1 MIAVSSP
8 AFSVMEFPDALD
20 VIAKRFQ
27 AWEVVA
33 EGRHD
38 LRDIEKLFLELTPS
52 YDLEF
57 SAHAPMSDINIGS
70 LNPRMREAALR
81 ELLSA
86 LGACRRL
93 GMDVITVHPAFMTPL
108 GFVSKDKV
116 KETTKA
122 GLRKLDAYS
131 QELGVK
137 VALENMPRSPFSM
150 ATIPADLLELIE
162 GTGLGICLDVGHAHT
177 AGELKGFVK
186 LKKGIVNLHVH
197 DNKGESDE
205 HLPIGDGTVDFPWLL
220 KALSGYKGRYVI
232 ESRGLDD
239 ALVSRDRLKALLA
252 GA

>member
-8 AFSVMEFPDALD
+8 AFSTMEFPRALET
-20 VIAKRFQ
+20 IARNFQ

-38 LRDIEKLFLELTPS
+38 LRDIEKQFLELTPS
-52 YDLEF
+52 YDLKF

-81 ELLSA
+81 ELLTA

-93 GMDVITVHPAFMTPL
+93 GMDVFTVHPAFLTPL
-108 GFVSKDKV
+108 GFVSQEKV
-116 KETTKA
+116 KEVTMA
-122 GLRKLDAYS
+122 GLRKLESFS
-131 QELGVK
+131 QDLGVK

-150 ATIPADLLELIE
+150 ATTPKALLELIE
-162 GTGLGICLDVGHAHT
+162 GTDLGICLDVGHANT
-177 AGELKGFVK
+177 MGRLKDFVK
-186 LKKGIVNLHVH
+186 LKKNIVNLHVH
-197 DNKGESDE
+197 DNRGETDE

-239 ALVSRDRLKALLA
+239 ALVSRDRLLALRSHA
-252 GA
+252 